1 MYQQNNWL
9 KTIVLIEQNWG
20 LKGAEKINATLGT

>member
-1 MYQQNNWL
+1 MFQQNNWL
-9 KTIVLIEQNWG
+9 KTIVLIEQNWS